1 MTLLTTIFA
10 AVIATVV
17 WYRTAPKS
25 NMKLGT
31 LSLMYWGASIM
42 WFVDSIFE
50 YA

>member
-31 LSLMYWGASIM
+31 LSYVLGRFHHVVRGCYL
-42 WFVDSIFE
+42 
-50 YA
+50 